1 MELHSSRWLVT
12 VLNLRA
18 EDLGNELLP
27 NTVRVLKPR
36 DLFVPLKIKLLP
48 DLVTIFSSSCKQVL
62 SCLQSATA
70 KVRPRATSVT
80 QK

>member
-1 MELHSSRWLVT
+1 M
-12 VLNLRA
+12 LNFRA

-27 NTVRVLKPR
+27 NNVRELKPC
-36 DLFVPLKIKLLP
+36 DLYVSVKIKLLLDP
-48 DLVTIFSSSCKQVL
+48 VTIFSSSRKQVL
-62 SCLQSATA
+62 SCLKSATA

>member
-1 MELHSSRWLVT
+1 M
-12 VLNLRA
+12 LNFTA

-27 NTVRVLKPR
+27 NNVRELKPC
-36 DLFVPLKIKLLP
+36 DSYVPVKIKLLP
-48 DLVTIFSSSCKQVL
+48 DLVTIFSSSRKQVL
-62 SCLQSATA
+62 SCLKSAAA